1 MGLIYRSRWYLLFAQ
16 TKYKIMYRYAAK
28 ATRTVKKQQQV
39 WLAKKQLCAC
49 STLFCT
55 FLCRC
60 FVRLQRETS
69 RNFLVTRFM
78 EEMSYVFSF
87 TFFSLP
93 LIFTLHWWPLAF
105 LILSP
110 PLQNFHV
117 VLPTKKCLLC
127 FLSLALNLCRPFSR
141 WASLACRLLSL
152 FLCLSLA
159 LYSKFV
165 DMTINLSLIL

>member
-1 MGLIYRSRWYLLFAQ
+1 MLPWIAWIVHWFSANIVNVKRWNNCLCNFA
-16 TKYKIMYRYAAK
+16 
-28 ATRTVKKQQQV
+28 
-39 WLAKKQLCAC
+39 
-49 STLFCT
+49 
-55 FLCRC
+55 RC
-60 FVRLQRETS
+60 FARLQRENS
-69 RNFLVTRFM
+69 RNFLVTRFV

-127 FLSLALNLCRPFSR
+127 FLSLALDLCRPFSR

-152 FLCLSLA
+152 FLCLSPA
-159 LYSKFV
+159 LYSKYLWQQEKKKLV
-165 DMTINLSLIL
+165 HYVLM

>member
-1 MGLIYRSRWYLLFAQ
+1 MNAKRRRQRERWKKTTTIGLIS
-16 TKYKIMYRYAAK
+16 KK
-28 ATRTVKKQQQV
+28 ATYAR
-39 WLAKKQLCAC
+39 AAHF
-49 STLFCT
+49 FCT

-60 FVRLQRETS
+60 FVRIQRETS
-69 RNFLVTRFM
+69 RDFLVTLFL
-78 EEMSYVFSF
+78 EEMSYVFSI

-93 LIFTLHWWPLAF
+93 LIFTLHWWLLAF
-105 LILSP
+105 IMSP

-117 VLPTKKCLLC
+117 VLQKEKSP
-127 FLSLALNLCRPFSR
+127 FLSLWSLALDLCRPFSR

>member
-1 MGLIYRSRWYLLFAQ
+1 
-16 TKYKIMYRYAAK
+16 
-28 ATRTVKKQQQV
+28 
-39 WLAKKQLCAC
+39 
-49 STLFCT
+49 
-55 FLCRC
+55 
-60 FVRLQRETS
+60 
-69 RNFLVTRFM
+69 
-78 EEMSYVFSF
+78 MSYVFSF

-127 FLSLALNLCRPFSR
+127 FLSLALDLCRPFSR

-165 DMTINLSLIL
+165 NMTIHESKPGVKLNTLDNTDTETISTFRFRLHWLLRCDTCGYAISRQNNLELHLGCHTCWLSYFALVCLWCGRTVARSV